1 MLLSNQNGFLDFLSR
16 YLNYLKLLWFLR
28 LLLRVGNWMSIEARH
43 FLRRRFLDKKLC
55 EFLDL
60 NANMNNTKK
69 LLHVYLEKKRKLCH
83 IG

>member
-1 MLLSNQNGFLDFLSR
+1 
-16 YLNYLKLLWFLR
+16 
-28 LLLRVGNWMSIEARH
+28 MSIEARH